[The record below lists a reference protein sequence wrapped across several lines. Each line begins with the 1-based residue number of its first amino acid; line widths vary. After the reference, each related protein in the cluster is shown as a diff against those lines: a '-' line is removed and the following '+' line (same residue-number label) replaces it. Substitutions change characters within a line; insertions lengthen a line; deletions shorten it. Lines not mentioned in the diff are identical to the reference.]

1 VVSYIEGIDI
11 CKQDDLS
18 VVAIVAFFFFLSL
31 SFSSSIFP
39 FCYLIGT
46 DDERL
51 HRSLSLLFLLSPE
64 GDFMLD

>member
-18 VVAIVAFFFFLSL
+18 VVAIVAFFLSL
-31 SFSSSIFP
+31 SLFP